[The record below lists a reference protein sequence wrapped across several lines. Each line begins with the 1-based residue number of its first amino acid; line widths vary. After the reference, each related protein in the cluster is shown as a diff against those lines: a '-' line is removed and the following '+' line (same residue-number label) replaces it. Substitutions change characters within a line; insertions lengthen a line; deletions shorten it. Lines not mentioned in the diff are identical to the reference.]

1 MNSTC
6 PRCNAAI
13 DPNSRF
19 CTNCGAVIASQ
30 EPYAQPAQPAQ
41 PGQAAQLPPWAS
53 SNPGAALY
61 QQQGAPY
68 QQQWAGQQANPAAGG
83 SLGFG
88 GSNDALAKKVITWIV
103 AGIAITIGLLI
114 LFGLLAAFVPFLRGL
129 FCLLLFV
136 AIVVP
141 FIIYSMIRNYV
152 RRTVGRLWWFL

>member
-19 CTNCGAVIASQ
+19 CTNCGAVLAPQ
-30 EPYAQPAQPAQ
+30 EPYGQSAQPN
-41 PGQAAQLPPWAS
+41 QAAQVPSWAS
-53 SNPGAALY
+53 TNPGAPPY

-68 QQQWAGQQANPAAGG
+68 QQQQWAGQQANPALGG

-103 AGIAITIGLLI
+103 AGLAITIGLLV

-136 AIVVP
+136 AIIVP
-141 FIIYSMIRNYV
+141 FIIYSMIRSYV